1 MRNKRKKDKVL
12 RIFVVLII
20 LIIGIYFG
28 YNKLL
33 NNHNNISSD
42 SKVNVDDNNHSTS
55 ISLIMA
61 GDNLIN
67 DKLYNAAKKGDGSYD
82 FKSMYSYIKDIVKNY
97 DLAYYNQE
105 TILGGSEIGVSS
117 YPAFNSPYEVG
128 DATIDT
134 GFNLVS
140 LATNHTLD
148 RGEKAII
155 NSLNY
160 WNNKSNVLTS
170 GSYLS
175 NDDRNKVN
183 IKEVNNIT
191 YTMLNYTY
199 GTNGIKVPEGKEYLV
214 NIWPCTGNNPDN
226 DTKYQEYKEVVK
238 EDILRVRDKVDLLI
252 VAMHFGVEYTHVPT
266 NYQIDMA
273 EFLSSL
279 GVDIIIGTHPHVIMP
294 ITYINDT
301 LVIYSLGNFLS
312 AQDTNNDYN
321 TTVGLLS
328 SIKITKNIDKDN
340 NSSIK
345 LISKIL
351 EKHNILYDS
360 SNLGK
365 DALDRIRKGDK
376 YDLILLDEDMPYLS
390 WNVIMKKLKNIKGF
404 KIPVIILTKN
414 DGMNNI
420 KEYKDVGITD
430 YILKPI
436 DKDYLMNKISKY
448 LK

>member
-12 RIFVVLII
+12 RIFIVLII

-67 DKLYNAAKKGDGSYD
+67 DKLYNAAKKDDGSYD

-175 NDDRNKVN
+175 NNDRNKVN

-238 EDILRVRDKVDLLI
+238 KDILRVRDKVDLLI

-294 ITYINDT
+294 ITYINNT

-345 LISKIL
+345 LSDLNNELIYTTNKDGYKI
-351 EKHNILYDS
+351 IPF
-360 SNLGK
+360 SNP
-365 DALDRIRKGDK
+365 DI
-376 YDLILLDEDMPYLS
+376 
-390 WNVIMKKLKNIKGF
+390 
-404 KIPVIILTKN
+404 
-414 DGMNNI
+414 
-420 KEYKDVGITD
+420 
-430 YILKPI
+430 
-436 DKDYLMNKISKY
+436 KDYLNDYERVYNKYANIVRSIDSSININS
-448 LK
+448 LS

>member
-67 DKLYNAAKKGDGSYD
+67 DKLYNAAKKDDGSYD

-175 NDDRNKVN
+175 NNDRNKVN

-266 NYQIDMA
+266 KYQIDMA

-345 LISKIL
+345 LSDLNNELIYTTNKDGYKI
-351 EKHNILYDS
+351 IPF
-360 SNLGK
+360 SNP
-365 DALDRIRKGDK
+365 DI
-376 YDLILLDEDMPYLS
+376 
-390 WNVIMKKLKNIKGF
+390 
-404 KIPVIILTKN
+404 
-414 DGMNNI
+414 
-420 KEYKDVGITD
+420 
-430 YILKPI
+430 
-436 DKDYLMNKISKY
+436 KDYLNDYEGVYNKYANIVRSIDSSININS
-448 LK
+448 LS

>member
-42 SKVNVDDNNHSTS
+42 SKLNVDDNNHSTS

-67 DKLYNAAKKGDGSYD
+67 DKLYNAAKKDDGSYD

-175 NDDRNKVN
+175 NNDRNKVN

-238 EDILRVRDKVDLLI
+238 KDILRVRDKVDLLI

-266 NYQIDMA
+266 KYQIDMA

-328 SIKITKNIDKDN
+328 SIKITKSIDKDN

-345 LISKIL
+345 LSDLNNELIYTTNKDGYKI
-351 EKHNILYDS
+351 IPF
-360 SNLGK
+360 SNP
-365 DALDRIRKGDK
+365 DI
-376 YDLILLDEDMPYLS
+376 
-390 WNVIMKKLKNIKGF
+390 
-404 KIPVIILTKN
+404 
-414 DGMNNI
+414 
-420 KEYKDVGITD
+420 
-430 YILKPI
+430 
-436 DKDYLMNKISKY
+436 KDYLNDYERVYNKYANIVRSIDSSININS
-448 LK
+448 LS